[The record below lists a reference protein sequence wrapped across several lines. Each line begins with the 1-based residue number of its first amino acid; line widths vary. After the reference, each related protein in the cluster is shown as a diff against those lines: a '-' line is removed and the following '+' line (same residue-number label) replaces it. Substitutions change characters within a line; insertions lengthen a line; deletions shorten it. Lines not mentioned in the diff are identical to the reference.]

1 LPFGAIGTDKPT
13 KQNAWL
19 SGKQADFCRI
29 PCLFNGNSCSYPR
42 ITMSDPNSA
51 FDKPAGMPQ
60 EEVGR
65 LLPKTKDDGVPVV
78 MTLPAGARVGDFINN
93 LIYLPG
99 GRTRTLSTTVTQDD
113 IYAGRVSRM
122 MPDLAAE

>member
-1 LPFGAIGTDKPT
+1 
-13 KQNAWL
+13 
-19 SGKQADFCRI
+19 
-29 PCLFNGNSCSYPR
+29 
-42 ITMSDPNSA
+42 MSDPNSV

-78 MTLPAGARVGDFINN
+78 MTLPAGARVGDVINN

-113 IYAGRVSRM
+113 IYAGRVGRM

>member
-1 LPFGAIGTDKPT
+1 
-13 KQNAWL
+13 
-19 SGKQADFCRI
+19 
-29 PCLFNGNSCSYPR
+29 
-42 ITMSDPNSA
+42 MSDPNSV

-78 MTLPAGARVGDFINN
+78 ITLPAGARVGDVINN

-99 GRTRTLSTTVTQDD
+99 GRTRTLLN
-113 IYAGRVSRM
+113 SRFFSSKCPPNAPSLM
-122 MPDLAAE
+122 FTAALAALYTTLFRSV

>member
-65 LLPKTKDDGVPVV
+65 LLPKTKDDGVPV
-78 MTLPAGARVGDFINN
+78 A
-93 LIYLPG
+93 
-99 GRTRTLSTTVTQDD
+99 
-113 IYAGRVSRM
+113 
-122 MPDLAAE
+122 